1 MDLPPDASLSGME
14 VAVKGKQNRICAM
27 EAVSSKAVTGLLVA
41 WGNGDVDAL
50 NELIP
55 LVYARLHR
63 MAARHMRLERPG
75 HTLQTSALVHETYC
89 KLVDQRKVQW
99 QNRIQFFCIASQ
111 LMRRILVDHAK
122 QRARLKRGGAVRR
135 ISLDETAIVPERRSS
150 ELILLDDALTRL
162 ASFDPKK
169 SRIVEM
175 KFFGGL
181 SMEQIAQIE
190 EVSAKTIQREWL
202 KAKVWLYDAIR
213 H

>member
-1 MDLPPDASLSGME
+1 ME
-14 VAVKGKQNRICAM
+14 L
-27 EAVSSKAVTGLLVA
+27 VSSKVVTELLVA

-55 LVYARLHR
+55 IVYTRLHR
-63 MAARHMRLERPG
+63 MAARHMRLEKPG
-75 HTLQTSALVHETYC
+75 HTLQTSALVNEAYC

-99 QNRIQFFCIASQ
+99 QNRTQFFCIASQ

-122 QRARLKRGGAVRR
+122 RRARLKRGGAAQKV
-135 ISLDETAIVPERRSS
+135 SLDEIAIMPERRSA

-162 ASFDPKK
+162 ANFDPKK

-181 SMEQIAQIE
+181 SMEEIASVEQ
-190 EVSAKTIQREWL
+190 VSTKTIQREWL
-202 KAKVWLYDAIR
+202 KAKIWLYDAMR
-213 H
+213 R

>member
-1 MDLPPDASLSGME
+1 MVYLKMSSGFF
-14 VAVKGKQNRICAM
+14 AM
-27 EAVSSKAVTGLLVA
+27 ETASSKVLTGLLVA

-63 MAARHMRLERPG
+63 MAARHMRLEKPG
-75 HTLQTSALVHETYC
+75 HTLQTSDLVNEAYC
-89 KLVDQRKVQW
+89 KLVDQRKATW
-99 QNRIQFFCIASQ
+99 HNRAQFFCIASQ

-122 QRARLKRGGAVRR
+122 KRARLKRGGALQK
-135 ISLDETAIVPERRSS
+135 ISFDEAAIMRQGPAS
-150 ELILLDDALTRL
+150 ELILLDEALTRL
-162 ASFDPKK
+162 EIVDPKK

-181 SMEQIAQIE
+181 TIE
-190 EVSAKTIQREWL
+190 EIASIEQVSARTIKREWL
-202 KAKVWLYDAIR
+202 KAKMWLYNAIR